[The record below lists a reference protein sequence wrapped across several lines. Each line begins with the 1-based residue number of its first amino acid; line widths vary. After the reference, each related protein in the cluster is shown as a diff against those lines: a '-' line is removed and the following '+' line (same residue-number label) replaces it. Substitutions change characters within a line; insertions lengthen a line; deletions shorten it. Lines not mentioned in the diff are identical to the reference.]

1 MKHFIRILVVIS
13 LLNSCANKK
22 EILYLQDSESYN
34 NSVIQYSTPTIQ
46 PNDILKITVGAL
58 EAETAMP
65 YNRTPSTSSQ
75 GGNLEVMQLEGYIVN
90 EDYSINFPELGQIN
104 TKGLTTMQLQTKIT
118 ELLQNGGHLKNPTVN
133 VRLLNAKVTVLGEV
147 NRPGTFN
154 FTEQNITLLQ
164 ALGYAGDLTIN
175 GKREDILI
183 MRESDSLREISHINI
198 TSAEVLESPFYNIKP
213 NDVIYVGPN
222 EPKVKSAGFV
232 GNTGTLISVISILLS
247 TIVLI
252 TR

>member
-1 MKHFIRILVVIS
+1 MKKVLIVAMAA
-13 LLNSCANKK
+13 LLYSSCANKK
-22 EILYLQDSESYN
+22 EILYVQDAEAYN
-34 NSVIQYSTPTIQ
+34 NSVINFSTPTIQ
-46 PNDILKITVGAL
+46 PNDILKITIGAL
-58 EAETAMP
+58 EPETAIP
-65 YNRTPSTSSQ
+65 YNRPVTGNVQT
-75 GGNLEVMQLEGYIVN
+75 GNLEVMQLEGYIVT
-90 EDYSINFPELGQIN
+90 DQHTINFPQLGVISTQGKTCLELQDLI
-104 TKGLTTMQLQTKIT
+104 KKML
-118 ELLQNGGHLKNPTVN
+118 EEGGHLVNPTVN
-133 VRLLNAKVTVLGEV
+133 VRLLNAKVTILGEV
-147 NRPGTFN
+147 NRPGTYN

-183 MRESDSLREISHINI
+183 MREADSLRQISHINL
-198 TSAEVLESPFYNIKP
+198 TSAELLETQFYHIRP
-213 NDVIYVGPN
+213 NDIIIVNPN

>member
-1 MKHFIRILVVIS
+1 MKKITIVIIAAIFLS
-13 LLNSCANKK
+13 SCANKK
-22 EILYLQDSESYN
+22 EILYLQDSETYN
-34 NSVIQYSTPTIQ
+34 NSVINYSSPSIQ

-58 EAETAMP
+58 EAETAIP
-65 YNRTPSTSSQ
+65 YNRPTVGSIQ
-75 GGNLEVMQLEGYIVN
+75 GGSIQMLQLDGYIVT
-90 EDYSINFPELGQIN
+90 EEHTINFPELGVISTRN
-104 TKGLTTMQLQTKIT
+104 KSVLQLQQQIKK
-118 ELLQNGGHLKNPTVN
+118 LLEEGGHLKNPTVN

-147 NRPGTFN
+147 NQPGTYN

-175 GKREDILI
+175 GKREDILV
-183 MRESDSLREISHINI
+183 MREADSLRQISHINL
-198 TSAEVLESPFYNIKP
+198 TSGELLESPFYHIRP
-213 NDVIYVGPN
+213 NDVIIVNPN

-247 TIVLI
+247 TIILI